1 MDASS
6 LKSNATTGREDRP
19 RRATACPSRAR
30 PGGAGWL
37 GIRSSRQRPLATV
50 IIAYHPPRVALLG
63 GASTHHTERRDA
75 GGRSVGLER
84 IRGAAPLQR
93 RLAAI
98 GCNATPWSAGSPAG
112 HHSFRLL
119 VRIRAKKVA
128 AHAPGESRNVGRVLP
143 TRVRIGLHPDPPVFR
158 LLRISGATS
167 RSRALRAS
175 TKRSCLY
182 LSTASSPYTLQVQSS
197 IGALVR
203 KT

>member
-37 GIRSSRQRPLATV
+37 RIRSSRQRPLATV
-50 IIAYHPPRVALLG
+50 IISYHPARVALLG

-98 GCNATPWSAGSPAG
+98 GCNATPWSPGSPAG

-128 AHAPGESRNVGRVLP
+128 AHAPDESRNVGRVIPLEP
-143 TRVRIGLHPDPPVFR
+143 GSDFTRIHQFSRSSAFQ

-167 RSRALRAS
+167 RSLALRACTNWS
-175 TKRSCLY
+175 LSY
-182 LSTASSPYTLQVQSS
+182 LWLSKSRP
-197 IGALVR
+197 
-203 KT
+203 